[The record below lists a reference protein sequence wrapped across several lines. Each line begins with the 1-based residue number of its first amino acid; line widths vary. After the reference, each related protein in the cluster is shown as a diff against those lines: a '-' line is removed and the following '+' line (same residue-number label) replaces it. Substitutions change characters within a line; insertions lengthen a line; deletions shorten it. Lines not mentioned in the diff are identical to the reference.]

1 MLDGV
6 STNTQG
12 NSFPPH
18 GNLCEMN
25 RALVIGN
32 GQSRKWYCPSHQT
45 IMKPVQTWGC
55 NAIYRDGEVDHL
67 VAVDYSM
74 QQEIYDSDYDGKCHF
89 AHWSPV
95 PSAVADMMFMGY
107 DIPDAFIHHSKT
119 RGEECV
125 IQGKD
130 PVTLQEKIEVAIQ
143 MNPNL
148 DIPDLVQKMEKDVGV
163 WITYLK
169 EEDNVVPI
177 DYPVGWSTGNT
188 AMHLA
193 CQEGV
198 DEVFILGY
206 DLSSYDE
213 DLNNLYKGT
222 DNYLPA
228 TAKGFNSTNWMNQ
241 MATIFNEFRDKQF
254 YWVDRQ
260 FDEKLFFDNVRDL
273 TKDELCDKL
282 HIL

>member
-1 MLDGV
+1 M
-6 STNTQG
+6 
-12 NSFPPH
+12 
-18 GNLCEMN
+18 
-25 RALVIGN
+25 
-32 GQSRKWYCPSHQT
+32 
-45 IMKPVQTWGC
+45 
-55 NAIYRDGEVDHL
+55 
-67 VAVDYSM
+67 
-74 QQEIYDSDYDGKCHF
+74 
-89 AHWSPV
+89 
-95 PSAVADMMFMGY
+95 
-107 DIPDAFIHHSKT
+107 
-119 RGEECV
+119 

-169 EEDNVVPI
+169 EEDNVAPI

-228 TAKGFNSTNWMNQ
+228 TAKGFYSTNWMNQ

>member
-1 MLDGV
+1 
-6 STNTQG
+6 
-12 NSFPPH
+12 
-18 GNLCEMN
+18 MN

>member
-1 MLDGV
+1 
-6 STNTQG
+6 
-12 NSFPPH
+12 
-18 GNLCEMN
+18 MN

-169 EEDNVVPI
+169 EEDNVAPI

-222 DNYLPA
+222 DNNLPA

-273 TKDELCDKL
+273 TKDELFDKL

>member
-55 NAIYRDGEVDHL
+55 NAIYRDREVDHL
-67 VAVDYSM
+67 VAVDNSM

-169 EEDNVVPI
+169 EEDNVAPI

-198 DEVFILGY
+198 DEVFLGKLLRHLGQGVTPLKTVGHDY
-206 DLSSYDE
+206 VIAPVGIIPEGRYEIGSFHVLREGDLCSHPL
-213 DLNNLYKGT
+213 LNNHKSCMGT
-222 DNYLPA
+222 CVEPLIADGTRKAHGNL
-228 TAKGFNSTNWMNQ
+228 
-241 MATIFNEFRDKQF
+241 
-254 YWVDRQ
+254 
-260 FDEKLFFDNVRDL
+260 
-273 TKDELCDKL
+273 
-282 HIL
+282 

>member
-1 MLDGV
+1 M
-6 STNTQG
+6 T
-12 NSFPPH
+12 
-18 GNLCEMN
+18 N
-25 RALVIGN
+25 RALLIGN
-32 GQSRKWYCPSHQT
+32 GQSRRWYCPSHQLIT
-45 IMKPVQTWGC
+45 TPVTTWGC
-55 NAIYRDGEVDHL
+55 NAIYRDGDVDHL

-74 QQEIYDSDYDGKCHF
+74 QQEIYDSDYDGKCHC

-95 PSAVADMMFMGY
+95 PSTVAEMMFMGY
-107 DIPDAFIHHSKT
+107 DIPDAFIHRSKT

-130 PVTLQEKIEVAIQ
+130 PNTLQEKIEIAIQ
-143 MNPNL
+143 MNPQL
-148 DIPDLVQKMEKDVGV
+148 DIPDLVKKMEKDVGV

-198 DEVFILGY
+198 EEVFILGY

-222 DNYLPA
+222 DNYLSA
-228 TAKGFNSTNWMNQ
+228 DARGFNSTNWMNQ
-241 MATIFNEFRDKQF
+241 MATVFGEFSDIQF

-260 FDEKLFFDNVRDL
+260 FDEKLYFNNVRDL
-273 TKDELCDKL
+273 TKDELCDIL

>member
-1 MLDGV
+1 
-6 STNTQG
+6 
-12 NSFPPH
+12 
-18 GNLCEMN
+18 
-25 RALVIGN
+25 
-32 GQSRKWYCPSHQT
+32 
-45 IMKPVQTWGC
+45 
-55 NAIYRDGEVDHL
+55 
-67 VAVDYSM
+67 M

-163 WITYLK
+163 WITYTNDMN
-169 EEDNVVPI
+169 EVGIRDVVTPI
-177 DYPVGWSTGNT
+177 DFPIGWSTGNT

-193 CQEGV
+193 CQSQPA
-198 DEVFILGY
+198 EVYMLGF

-213 DLNNLYKGT
+213 PLNNLYKGT
-222 DNYLPA
+222 NNYLPA
-228 TAKGFNSTNWMNQ
+228 DSKGFNSENWFNQ
-241 MATIFNEFRDKQF
+241 MHTIFKEFKDINF
-254 YWVDRQ
+254 YWVDPVDYQ
-260 FDEKLFFDNVRDL
+260 TDLPNVKPI
-273 TKDELCDKL
+273 TMVELCEELK
-282 HIL
+282 IV